1 LDALTAVLGILVV
14 ISILF
19 EIAPPVG
26 RAVSDPVRAR
36 RPGTGVRARP
46 APIALQPNLVLLVF
60 LPPLLFSAAVETPIR
75 DLRANLAPL
84 ARLSVGLVIFTMV
97 RDRGEINDQTLRLVE
112 RELDLEELRMEG

>member
-1 LDALTAVLGILVV
+1 
-14 ISILF
+14 
-19 EIAPPVG
+19 
-26 RAVSDPVRAR
+26 
-36 RPGTGVRARP
+36 
-46 APIALQPNLVLLVF
+46 
-60 LPPLLFSAAVETPIR
+60 VETPIR